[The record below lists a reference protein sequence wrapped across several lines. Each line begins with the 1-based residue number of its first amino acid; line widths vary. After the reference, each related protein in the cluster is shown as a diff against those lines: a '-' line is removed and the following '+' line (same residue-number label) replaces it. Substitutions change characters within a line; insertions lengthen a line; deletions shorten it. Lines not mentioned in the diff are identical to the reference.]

1 MRAINPPCSHTQSF
15 FLPPPALALFK
26 APRQHSSA
34 PRMNEVAFT
43 TGCLQPRCIGGDNWA
58 PLSRR
63 AFDLSLKTDVALLC
77 LFQYALPSMGDAKG
91 RRHLVI
97 ITQWFELA
105 NPTPALFYIKGPA
118 YQSCRDGIW
127 GTACDSEAGEVLG
140 SLLFP
145 FCSGTAHLKTCC
157 FNISRIK
164 MSFNQRPD
172 HYGCQDFFV

>member
-1 MRAINPPCSHTQSF
+1 MHSEATGPHCSMRAINPPCSHTQSF

-97 ITQWFELA
+97 ITQWFQLA
-105 NPTPALFYIKGPA
+105 NPPLPYFKSRGLPIKAAVMASGAQLVTLKLERFWGACSSPSALGPL
-118 YQSCRDGIW
+118 I
-127 GTACDSEAGEVLG
+127 
-140 SLLFP
+140 
-145 FCSGTAHLKTCC
+145 
-157 FNISRIK
+157 
-164 MSFNQRPD
+164 
-172 HYGCQDFFV
+172 